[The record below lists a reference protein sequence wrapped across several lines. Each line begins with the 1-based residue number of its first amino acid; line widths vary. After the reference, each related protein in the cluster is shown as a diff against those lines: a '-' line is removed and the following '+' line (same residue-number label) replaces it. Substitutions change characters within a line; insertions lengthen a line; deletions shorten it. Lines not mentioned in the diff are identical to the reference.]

1 MWKYCDSIFQL
12 GFFYFLYCL
21 SFFHFIFTHTHFISF
36 FFFLF
41 FSSTQVSSVH
51 SYLYPPFFY
60 FLSHLKNI
68 PANTFTSHQRER
80 ERERDCCLFAA
91 PPLVEIEVAE
101 RTKLVEI
108 SVHHATLPCSL
119 PHCRSSSSP
128 SPSWVRLTCSFFFFF
143 FLFACSDSILF

>member
-1 MWKYCDSIFQL
+1 M
-12 GFFYFLYCL
+12 
-21 SFFHFIFTHTHFISF
+21 
-36 FFFLF
+36 
-41 FSSTQVSSVH
+41 SSVH

-60 FLSHLKNI
+60 FLFHLKNI

-80 ERERDCCLFAA
+80 ERERERERDCCSFAA

-101 RTKLVEI
+101 RTNLVEI

-128 SPSWVRLTCSFFFFF
+128 SPSWVRLTCSLFFFFF
-143 FLFACSDSILF
+143 SYLLVLIQFYFKNWILFCVLYLDYVRNGENERKKEI